1 MYLFVGKYFPYL
13 SVFLIISPLGA
24 TLIVGPGSFMPSTTR
39 SRSRSRSRSQRQAPK
54 PSPQQSAKIPRQPR
68 SRRSPPGSSSD
79 SKNSSSSRTHTRT
92 PSRTRNRTPS
102 RTQTRSSTR
111 KAAAASTL
119 RNQHSA
125 VSSSS
130 KETTAEVMELPRRTN
145 ALFALIRKFSGGPFI
160 SRQGARSL
168 ILWYIARALFTVYF
182 FSVLCSLFNQK
193 RHKKQFIEKNSTVTP
208 LLVQVLPEWS

>member
-1 MYLFVGKYFPYL
+1 
-13 SVFLIISPLGA
+13 
-24 TLIVGPGSFMPSTTR
+24 MPSTTR

-79 SKNSSSSRTHTRT
+79 SKNSSSSRTHTRTPSRTRNRT